1 MGSPPGRP
9 RADRP
14 WATKGPVPGLGGS
27 AAAKRQAWGRTI
39 WLFDL
44 DDTLHDAAAAS
55 MPGINAAMTAY
66 VQRELRLTRDQAD
79 ALRHQYWRRYGATLL
94 GLVRHHG
101 VQAAHFLHDTH
112 RLPGLEQRV
121 SGHRHDFAAIRRLA
135 GTRLILTN
143 APRAYALRVLGAL
156 RIEHLFDAVLSIED
170 MAMFGQLRP
179 KPDARMLRAL
189 CARLRVQPSHCVL
202 VEDTLAH
209 QKAARALGITT
220 VWCRRYLRPSDA
232 RPRAPRRPA
241 YVDQVVRHLRALAR
255 VPGLPRRIGS
265 AAAGAG
271 RASAAH
277 PSGPRPGRRRPPR
290 RGLSG

>member
-1 MGSPPGRP
+1 M
-9 RADRP
+9 
-14 WATKGPVPGLGGS
+14 
-27 AAAKRQAWGRTI
+27 I

-66 VQRELRLTRDQAD
+66 VQRELKLTRDQAD
-79 ALRHQYWRRYGATLL
+79 ALRRQYWRRYGATLL

-179 KPDARMLRAL
+179 KPDGRMLRAL

-232 RPRAPRRPA
+232 RQRAPRRPA

-265 AAAGAG
+265 AAACAG
-271 RASAAH
+271 NPGVAR
-277 PSGPRPGRRRPPR
+277 PSGRRSGRRRPPR